1 MDAMNPNEP
10 AAICGDCQSQ
20 RISPLRNALRTGEW
34 MGATP
39 KLNNPKKAPPALGST
54 SLSSETYVFDPL
66 ISYKQRQYLLT
77 ASTRSIVDLK
87 ETADKSVVSNNT
99 VSTNRTIG
107 SVNAAEIQRLS
118 KKALHEYRQAWN
130 ERLVV
135 APERLF

>member
-1 MDAMNPNEP
+1 MDGRHAQAE
-10 AAICGDCQSQ
+10 QS
-20 RISPLRNALRTGEW
+20 
-34 MGATP
+34 
-39 KLNNPKKAPPALGST
+39 KKAPAALGST